1 MQTKL
6 KATLY
11 LIPITLGE
19 SPIAQVLPEYTIQI
33 TRNLK
38 YFIAENAKTARQFLK
53 QIEMPVPLQE
63 IQVLE
68 IDKHND
74 AVDFNY
80 FFDCLRNGN
89 DCGLVSEAG
98 MPAVADP
105 GSKFVLQ
112 AHIEGIRVQPLTGPS
127 SILLALA
134 ASGLNGQS
142 FIFHGYLPKEKS
154 ARIDKLKLLDTNARK
169 LKQTQIFIE
178 TPYRNDVLL
187 EDIIQ
192 FCSPSTLL
200 CIASEISL
208 TSEFIQTKSIAE
220 WRKNKLSFNKKPVVF
235 LLL

>member
-1 MQTKL
+1 MQSKS
-6 KATLY
+6 KGTLY
-11 LIPITLGE
+11 LIPLPLGD
-19 SPIAQVLPEYTIQI
+19 SPIKNILPDYTIQV
-33 TRNLK
+33 THQLK

-53 QIEMPVPLQE
+53 QIEMPVTLQE

-68 IDKHND
+68 IDKHNES
-74 AVDFNY
+74 VDFDY
-80 FFDCLRNGN
+80 FFESLRNGS
-89 DCGLVSEAG
+89 DTGLVSEAG

-112 AHIEGIRVQPLTGPS
+112 AHKEGIRVTPLTGPS
-127 SILLALA
+127 SILLSLA

-142 FIFHGYLPKEKS
+142 FIFHGYLPKDKS
-154 ARIDKLKLLDTNARK
+154 ARGEKLKVLENNARK

-187 EDIIQ
+187 DDIMQ

-208 TSEFIQTKSIAE
+208 PTEFIQTKSIAD
-220 WRKNKLSFNKKPVVF
+220 WKKSKVSFNKRPVVF
-235 LLL
+235 LML

>member
-1 MQTKL
+1 MQNKP

-11 LIPITLGE
+11 LIPLPLGE
-19 SPIAQVLPEYTIQI
+19 SVLADVLPIHTIQI
-33 TRNLK
+33 TQKLK

-68 IDKHND
+68 IDKHSES
-74 AVDFNY
+74 VDGDY
-80 FFDCLRNGN
+80 FFDSLRNGN
-89 DCGLVSEAG
+89 DAVFVSKAG

-112 AHIEGIRVQPLTGPS
+112 AHKEGIRVAPLTGPS

-134 ASGLNGQS
+134 SSGLNGQS

-154 ARIDKLKLLDTNARK
+154 ARADKLKVIENNARK
-169 LKQTQIFIE
+169 LQQTQIFIE
-178 TPYRNDVLL
+178 TPYRNDVLFQ
-187 EDIIQ
+187 DIIQ
-192 FCSPSTLL
+192 FCSASTLL

-208 TSEFIQTKSIAE
+208 PTELIQTKSIAE
-220 WRKNKLSFNKKPVVF
+220 WKKNKISFNKKPVVF
-235 LLL
+235 LLM